1 MMKFT
6 KEHEWI
12 EAKGD
17 EGKIGISDYAQDQ
30 LGDIVYIELPDKGK
44 KLKRG
49 DVLCT
54 IESVKAANDIYS
66 PVSGEI
72 TEINDGLDSKPELI
86 NEDAEG
92 KGWIVEI
99 KLSDSSELDDLM
111 TEEEYRKFAKEEG

>member
-1 MMKFT
+1 MKKFT

-12 EAKGD
+12 EVKGD
-17 EGKIGISDYAQDQ
+17 TGKVGISDYAQDQ

-44 KLKRG
+44 KLKKG

-72 TEINDGLDSKPELI
+72 GETNTDLDANPELI

-99 KLSDSSELDDLM
+99 KLSDTSELDDLM

>member
-1 MMKFT
+1 MKKFT

-54 IESVKAANDIYS
+54 IESVKAASDIYS

-72 TEINDGLDSKPELI
+72 TEINDDLDSKPELI

>member
-1 MMKFT
+1 MKRFT

-12 EAKGD
+12 EAEGD
-17 EGKIGISDYAQDQ
+17 TGKVGISDFAQDQ

-44 KLKRG
+44 KLKKG
-49 DVLCT
+49 DALCT

-66 PVSGEI
+66 PVAGEVI
-72 TEINDGLDSKPELI
+72 EINGDLDANPELI

-99 KLSDSSELDDLM
+99 KLSDTSELDDLM
-111 TEEEYRKFAKEEG
+111 TEEEYRKYAKEEG

>member
-1 MMKFT
+1 MKRFT

-17 EGKIGISDYAQDQ
+17 TGKVGISDFAQDQ

-44 KLKRG
+44 KLKKG

-66 PVSGEI
+66 PVSGEVI
-72 TEINDGLDSKPELI
+72 EINGDLDANPELI

-99 KLSDSSELDDLM
+99 KLSDTSELDDLM
-111 TEEEYRKFAKEEG
+111 TEEEYRKYAKEEG

>member
-1 MMKFT
+1 MKFT